1 MNEEQNMKSDSD
13 NYRDGKTKS
22 EEEKNELRFPEDS
35 QAPKPATSNQHQ
47 EIENMEVHHHGH
59 VHHQKKW
66 KEYLFQFLMLFLAI
80 TLGFFVEN
88 QREHYIERHRAKELA
103 KGLLNDL
110 IADSA
115 RIEHARYMA
124 TIFIPNLDEVIA
136 QLKTPAGRNE
146 STLFTYFQAGLVLYI
161 MAPVP
166 TETNL
171 AQIKNSGSLRYFKN
185 ENLVQMLGEW
195 DQRLNAAFRTR
206 QNLDGQKLIEITNSA
221 NRVFDP
227 VTLNEVNLSLNI
239 YVPGFKLNSGQV
251 DSLKNIPVP
260 LITNNNE
267 VINEFIGWAADKR
280 YTIEQRTNGLYRESI
295 DAIHKIIGEIKKE
308 YHLE

>member
-1 MNEEQNMKSDSD
+1 MNEEQNMKSGPNS
-13 NYRDGKTKS
+13 YRDGKAKS
-22 EEEKNELRFPEDS
+22 EVVKNEQLFPEDR
-35 QAPKPATSNQHQ
+35 QAPKPPSSNQHQ

-66 KEYLFQFLMLFLAI
+66 KEYLFQFLMLFLAV

-115 RIEHARYMA
+115 RIEQARYMA
-124 TIFIPNLDEVIA
+124 TIFVPNLDEVIA

-185 ENLVQMLGEW
+185 ENLVRMLGEW
-195 DQRLNAAFRTR
+195 DQRLNAAFKTR
-206 QNLDGQKLIEITNSA
+206 QNLDGQKLIEITKSA

-227 VTLNEVNLSLNI
+227 VKLNEVNLSLNI
-239 YVPGFKLNSGQV
+239 YAPGFKLNSGQV

-260 LITNNNE
+260 LITNNNDA
-267 VINEFIGWAADKR
+267 INEFIGWAADKR
-280 YTIEQRTNGLYRESI
+280 YTIEQRTNGLFRESI
-295 DAIHKIIGEIKKE
+295 DAIHKIIGEIRKE